1 MKKIRK
7 LSAAILAIAV
17 ITAGGNVK
25 ADSSPMDTSK
35 ITTVTRSADA
45 EYVYCV
51 GSVSKMYST
60 TAIMQLA
67 DEGKIDIEKP
77 VTEYIPDFRMA
88 DERYKDIT
96 VHMLM
101 NHTSGLMGSSWKN
114 SFLYDDNEV
123 LMADSE
129 HNVHDMLLE
138 NLSTQRLKADPG
150 EFAAYCNDGFVLME
164 IIVENVSGM
173 SFTDYIRENISGK
186 LGLKNT
192 GTAVDM
198 LGHEGLVPAVEADNT
213 RLEQCYCMIT
223 GTGGVY
229 ATASDNAKVGA
240 AFFTGNDVLLS
251 EDAKEAMSTRWCDG
265 GFVDENGLGW
275 DYAGMERYENND
287 VRVVGKGGDTGMNH
301 AWLFCAPDEHI
312 SVSVLTNGGSST
324 YNALVSE
331 AILDTMLAGRD
342 INIQEEKKDC
352 TTLMEIPEEYN
363 RYAGCYIVNV
373 MGAGDSLYNV
383 SFPGNRYMHIEKTT
397 HRRTTC
403 TDYLLTTGGDFAE
416 LTYEVEGD
424 DFDTSLAPGYSHL
437 SFEEI
442 EDGTFLRLSATLV
455 YPGLGS
461 YDISQYIGQMIEDN
475 KVSDDVIEG
484 YRELEKMEILMTG
497 SKYTSDDYESFGV
510 SRVYVIDQLEGYVFL
525 YAHGLDTILKMED
538 TDHLVSFKN
547 IPSSSSRD
555 MVDLTIERD
564 AAGISG
570 ISCTNSLSFITDDRI
585 PTFDASV
592 RTVKIGNDAVWYNIA
607 DSIANRS
614 VTVNRPENSAIYVY
628 NKYGEVIYTS
638 HDLNA
643 RSQIPMPKGG
653 KVLFLGQSGE
663 CFDIL
668 T

>member
-7 LSAAILAIAV
+7 ISAAVLAVAV

-25 ADSSPMDTSK
+25 ADGLSVDTSK
-35 ITTVTRSADA
+35 TTTVTRSADA

-150 EFAAYCNDGFVLME
+150 KFAAYCNDGFVLME

-173 SFTDYIRENISGK
+173 SFTDYIRENISGN
-186 LGLKNT
+186 LGLENT

-198 LGHEGLVPAVEADNT
+198 LGNESLVPAVMADNT
-213 RLEQCYCMIT
+213 RLEQCYCMVT

-229 ATASDNAKVGA
+229 ATASDNAKFGTV
-240 AFFTGNDVLLS
+240 FFTSNDALLS
-251 EDAKEAMSTRWCDG
+251 EDAKEAMAARWSDSE
-265 GFVDENGLGW
+265 FVDENGLGW
-275 DYAGMERYENND
+275 DYAGMERYESND
-287 VRVVGKGGDTGMNH
+287 VRVVGKGGDTGMDH

-312 SVSVLTNGGSST
+312 SVSVLTSGGSST

-342 INIQEEKKDC
+342 INIQEEKKGC

-363 RYAGCYIVNV
+363 RYAGWYIVNV
-373 MGAGDSLYNV
+373 MGEGDCLYHIT
-383 SFPGNRYMHIEKTT
+383 FPGNGYMHIEKTT

-403 TDYLLTTGGDFAE
+403 TDYLLTTDGDFAE
-416 LTYEVEGD
+416 LAYEVEGD
-424 DFDTSLAPGYSHL
+424 DFDTSLAPGYSRL

-442 EDGTFLRLSATLV
+442 EDCTFLRLSATLV

-461 YDISQYIGQMIEDN
+461 YDTNQYIGQMIEEN
-475 KVSDDVIEG
+475 NVSDEVINE
-484 YRELEKMEILMTG
+484 YRELEEKALLLTG
-497 SKYTSDDYESFGV
+497 DKYTSGNYEDYGG
-510 SRVYVIDQLEGYVFL
+510 SRIYVTDTLRGYVFL

-538 TDHLVSFKN
+538 ADHLVSFKN

-555 MVDLTIERD
+555 LMNITIERD
-564 AAGISG
+564 ATGISG
-570 ISCTNSLSFITDDRI
+570 ISCTNSLSFITDDSI

-592 RTVKIGNDAVWYNIA
+592 KTVEIGDDAAWYNIA
-607 DSIANRS
+607 DSIANCS

-638 HDLNA
+638 HDLDA

-653 KVLFLGQSGE
+653 KVLFLGQSGD
-663 CFDIL
+663 CFDIVM
-668 T
+668 